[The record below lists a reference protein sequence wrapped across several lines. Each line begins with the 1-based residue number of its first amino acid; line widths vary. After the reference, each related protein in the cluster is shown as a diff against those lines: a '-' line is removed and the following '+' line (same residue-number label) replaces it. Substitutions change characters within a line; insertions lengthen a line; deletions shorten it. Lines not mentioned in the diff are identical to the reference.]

1 MTVIFVFGIKS
12 YVTTF
17 AVQFTISQAGIAA
30 LTLTLTLA
38 LLPEPP
44 TGIGGVSAK
53 DLWRKKNLIS
63 ATWRKFPPIDVDF
76 RQVAE
81 MAEIVN

>member
-38 LLPEPP
+38 SLPEPWL
-44 TGIGGVSAK
+44 K
-53 DLWRKKNLIS
+53 
-63 ATWRKFPPIDVDF
+63 
-76 RQVAE
+76 
-81 MAEIVN
+81 